1 MSAILIGTSGY
12 SYNWNQAK
20 PSAFDWYLRQGFNSV
35 EINGSFYRFPTE
47 SWIKTWQAAAPNEF
61 TFSIKINRSITHYTR
76 LKGERALQ
84 LWNNFS
90 KTLYRI
96 NDKIDFWLFQMPS
109 DYKYNE
115 KNLETIRTFFEKT
128 RLGNKAVVEFR
139 DTSWWN
145 AIKQI
150 ENMGIVFCSVDAPG
164 LPQNLI
170 SMNDAVYLRLH
181 GLKKW
186 YNYIYSDKELDK
198 ILSKIKK
205 LKAKIK
211 AIYLNND
218 HGMLE
223 NGLYLL
229 RKSKII

>member
-1 MSAILIGTSGY
+1 
-12 SYNWNQAK
+12 
-20 PSAFDWYLRQGFNSV
+20 
-35 EINGSFYRFPTE
+35 
-47 SWIKTWQAAAPNEF
+47 
-61 TFSIKINRSITHYTR
+61 
-76 LKGERALQ
+76 
-84 LWNNFS
+84 
-90 KTLYRI
+90 
-96 NDKIDFWLFQMPS
+96 MPS